1 MKLTYSNQLDGFDPD
16 ERYRNPEHF
25 DKPEAGV
32 TSVLV
37 IGDWPK
43 VVDAYESV
51 GVDVSVKEG
60 VRVQVVGTDNQA
72 ELERIIAGLRAENE
86 AIVFLVDGLKSGEIV
101 RPEADE
107 LAICLFDAFESAHTS
122 LGELTKERDDLVSTV
137 GELRGEIEALKK
149 AAVAQRA
156 DEAGEVEALKAKL
169 DEAKVPYR
177 ANASKESLEKLV
189 ADLSKE

>member
-72 ELERIIAGLRAENE
+72 ELERLIAGLRAENN

-101 RPEADE
+101 RPEAGE
-107 LAICLFDAFESAHTS
+107 LAICLFDAFESAHTA
-122 LGELTKERDDLVSTV
+122 LGELTKERDDLASAV
-137 GELRGEIEALKK
+137 GELRGEIDALKK
-149 AAVAQRA
+149 AVVAQTA
-156 DEAGEVEALKAKL
+156 DEAGEVAALKAKL

-177 ANASKESLEKLV
+177 ANASKESLERLV

>member
-32 TSVLV
+32 TSVMV

-60 VRVQVVGTDNQA
+60 VRVQVVGTDNKA
-72 ELERIIAGLRAENE
+72 ELERLIAGLRAENE
-86 AIVFLVDGLKSGEIV
+86 AIVFLVDGLKSGEIL
-101 RPEADE
+101 RPEAGE
-107 LAICLFDAFESAHTS
+107 LAICLFDAFESAHTA
-122 LGELTKERDDLVSTV
+122 LDELTKARDDLASTV
-137 GELRGEIEALKK
+137 GELRVEIKTLKK
-149 AAVAQRA
+149 AAVAQTA
-156 DEAGEVEALKAKL
+156 DEAGEVAALKAKL

>member
-60 VRVQVVGTDNQA
+60 ARVQVVGTDNQA
-72 ELERIIAGLRAENE
+72 ELERLIAGLRAENN
-86 AIVFLVDGLKSGEIV
+86 AIVFLVDGLKSGEVV
-101 RPEADE
+101 RPDSGE
-107 LAICLFDAFESAHTS
+107 LAICLFDAFESAHTA
-122 LGELTKERDDLVSTV
+122 LGELTKARDDLASTV

-149 AAVAQRA
+149 AAVAQTA
-156 DEAGEVEALKAKL
+156 DEAGAVAALKAKL

>member
-51 GVDVSVKEG
+51 GVDVSVKEA

-72 ELERIIAGLRAENE
+72 ELERIIVGLRAENN

-101 RPEADE
+101 RPEAGE
-107 LAICLFDAFESAHTS
+107 LAICLFDAFESVHTS
-122 LGELTKERDDLVSTV
+122 LGELTKERDGLAFTV
-137 GELRGEIEALKK
+137 GELRSEIEALKK
-149 AAVAQRA
+149 VAVTQTA
-156 DEAGEVEALKAKL
+156 DEASEVAALKAKL
-169 DEAKVPYR
+169 DEAQVPYR
-177 ANASKESLEKLV
+177 ANASKDSLERLV

>member
-72 ELERIIAGLRAENE
+72 ELERLIAGLRAEND

-101 RPEADE
+101 RPEAGE
-107 LAICLFDAFESAHTS
+107 LAICLFEAFESVHTS
-122 LGELTKERDDLVSTV
+122 LGELTKERDGLAFTV
-137 GELRGEIEALKK
+137 GELRSEIEALKK
-149 AAVAQRA
+149 VAVTQTA
-156 DEAGEVEALKAKL
+156 DEASEVAALKAKL
-169 DEAKVPYR
+169 DEAQVPYR
-177 ANASKESLEKLV
+177 ANASKESLERLV

>member
-60 VRVQVVGTDNQA
+60 ARVQVVGTDNQA
-72 ELERIIAGLRAENE
+72 ELERLIAGLRAENN
-86 AIVFLVDGLKSGEIV
+86 AIVFLVDGLKSGEVV
-101 RPEADE
+101 RPDSGE
-107 LAICLFDAFESAHTS
+107 LAICLFDAFESAHTA
-122 LGELTKERDDLVSTV
+122 LGELTKARDDLASTV

-149 AAVAQRA
+149 AAGAQTA
-156 DEAGEVEALKAKL
+156 DEAGEIAALKAKL

-177 ANASKESLEKLV
+177 SNASKESLEKLV